1 MVMDVTA
8 SLCQKLCSG
17 LTRSSWRSIIS
28 PAQFRGGS
36 LFDNI
41 PCVLVETGFSPQRLE
56 FEVTESMLLQDRE
69 ENLLLF
75 RRLKNIG
82 TSIALDDFGIG

>member
-1 MVMDVTA
+1 
-8 SLCQKLCSG
+8 
-17 LTRSSWRSIIS
+17 
-28 PAQFRGGS
+28 
-36 LFDNI
+36 
-41 PCVLVETGFSPQRLE
+41 VLVETGFSPQRLE